1 MIRGTTFKIMVIA
14 DNGKGTKFDNTIP
27 RPEILLTEVWLG
39 TRKNKLPPQ

>member
-1 MIRGTTFKIMVIA
+1 MERKTGKLTMKKQLNYA

-39 TRKNKLPPQ
+39 TRKK